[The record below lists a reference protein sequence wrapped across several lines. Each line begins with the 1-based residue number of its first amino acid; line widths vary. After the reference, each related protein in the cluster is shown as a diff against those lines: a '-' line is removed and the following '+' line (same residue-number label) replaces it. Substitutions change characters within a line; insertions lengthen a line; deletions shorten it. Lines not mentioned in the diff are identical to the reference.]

1 MAAQAVAQQAPTRT
15 HLTLKGSTALV
26 HEFFNYSV
34 QSILYQRSIYPS
46 EDFRTVKKF
55 GLQMLAT
62 TDDDLADYLDR
73 AMGQLKK
80 WLEQGKVRRLV
91 VAIVEKES
99 QETVERWQF
108 DVEVLRP
115 GTDEAPTYAWHA
127 DSSAGND
134 AQVPK
139 SLQKTDAQ
147 VKAEIAAIIK
157 QITASCT
164 FLPVLEEPCTCQLL
178 IQAPFRSLHTRTAT
192 LRCPSSGLTRTRGSS
207 PRARRSRSSC
217 AASRRMSTAWMLWS
231 RTNAKTKTFKIV
243 MLLLYTIPLHAAHG
257 LVVFLAI
264 RALGDARKGLT
275 APEHAPAWEPPRINL
290 RPHCILAEEL
300 NEFLVHAARLGKTE
314 APVLV
319 KDRRERP
326 LLELAQASDEAACA
340 VLSFVAVDEHGVVPP
355 VQDGDERR
363 GNRLARNCRSARQP
377 TLNKWLLVAR
387 NAVLEEPDT
396 ILVEKLD
403 ILLGI
408 VLENQREDTAQPQR
422 LEERKVLLFGKAA
435 PVHPRVD
442 HRKVV
447 RWNQLCV
454 ASSLEVIRR
463 AAQGAVE
470 LVVGP
475 GTLGAR
481 VVDAAA

>member
-164 FLPVLEEPCTCQLL
+164 FLPVLEEPF
-178 IQAPFRSLHTRTAT
+178 AD
-192 LRCPSSGLTRTRGSS
+192 SG
-207 PRARRSRSSC
+207 A
-217 AASRRMSTAWMLWS
+217 
-231 RTNAKTKTFKIV
+231 FQ
-243 MLLLYTIPLHAAHG
+243 
-257 LVVFLAI
+257 
-264 RALGDARKGLT
+264 
-275 APEHAPAWEPPRINL
+275 
-290 RPHCILAEEL
+290 ILAYTDRDIEVPVEWADS
-300 NEFLVHAARLGKTE
+300 NARLIAEGKAE
-314 APVLV
+314 QV
-319 KDRRERP
+319 KLR
-326 LLELAQASDEAACA
+326 
-340 VLSFVAVDEHGVVPP
+340 SFSTHVHRVDAMVAY
-355 VQDGDERR
+355 
-363 GNRLARNCRSARQP
+363 
-377 TLNKWLLVAR
+377 K
-387 NAVLEEPDT
+387 
-396 ILVEKLD
+396 
-403 ILLGI
+403 
-408 VLENQREDTAQPQR
+408 RED
-422 LEERKVLLFGKAA
+422 EDV
-435 PVHPRVD
+435 
-442 HRKVV
+442 
-447 RWNQLCV
+447 
-454 ASSLEVIRR
+454 
-463 AAQGAVE
+463 
-470 LVVGP
+470 
-475 GTLGAR
+475 
-481 VVDAAA
+481 